1 MTDRSGIR
9 LRGVT
14 KTFHRR
20 GDAIQALAGVD
31 LDVAD
36 GEFVAVIGPSGCGKS
51 TLLRLVAGLAEP
63 DRGTVTIGGR
73 SPAAARRDKQFG
85 LVPQTPALLPWRTV
99 LGNITL
105 LNELNRR
112 AGATAADGSAA
123 DSSAAAADS
132 TAARAA
138 DSTLADRLVD
148 LVGLRGFERAR
159 PAELS
164 GGMQQRV
171 SLARAFALGAPVLL
185 MDEPFAALDEI
196 TREGMRFLLADIW
209 AQAPGPGGGATG
221 VDGRGGGRTVLFV
234 THAIEEAVILADRVV
249 ILSARPGR
257 VVGDEVVDLP
267 RPRVAAMEDSPEFH
281 RRARAVRLALKAAH
295 EGGRRPWTLPG

>member
-1 MTDRSGIR
+1 MATDQSGIR

-20 GDAIQALAGVD
+20 GDAVQALAGVD

-51 TLLRLVAGLAEP
+51 TLLRLVAGLVEA
-63 DRGTVTIGGR
+63 DSGTVAVGGR
-73 SPAAARRDKQFG
+73 SPAAARRAKQFG

-99 LGNITL
+99 RDNITL

-112 AGATAADGSAA
+112 AASGREPATSRADHLI
-123 DSSAAAADS
+123 D
-132 TAARAA
+132 
-138 DSTLADRLVD
+138 V
-148 LVGLRGFERAR
+148 VGLRGFERAR

-196 TREGMRFLLADIW
+196 TRQGMRFLLADIW
-209 AQAPGPGGGATG
+209 ADAGRGRRADRAVRDPRH
-221 VDGRGGGRTVLFV
+221 RGGG
-234 THAIEEAVILADRVV
+234 HPG
-249 ILSARPGR
+249 RPGR
-257 VVGDEVVDLP
+257 GALRPARSGRRRRSRRPAPAAGGRPGGHRGVPPPDPVGPRGAQD
-267 RPRVAAMEDSPEFH
+267 RPRRGPPAVDAPGMSP
-281 RRARAVRLALKAAH
+281 R
-295 EGGRRPWTLPG
+295 

>member
-1 MTDRSGIR
+1 MTERSGIR
-9 LRGVT
+9 LRRVA

-20 GDAIQALAGVD
+20 GEPVQALGGVD

-36 GEFVAVIGPSGCGKS
+36 GEFVAIIGPSGCGKS
-51 TLLRLVAGLAEP
+51 TLLRLVAGLVEP
-63 DRGTVTIGGR
+63 DSGTVSVGGR
-73 SPAAARRDKQFG
+73 SPEAARHDKQFG

-99 LGNITL
+99 LDNITL
-105 LNELNRR
+105 LDELNRR
-112 AGATAADGSAA
+112 AGAGPRDAEV
-123 DSSAAAADS
+123 
-132 TAARAA
+132 
-138 DSTLADRLVD
+138 ADRLVD

-196 TREGMRFLLADIW
+196 TREGMRFLLSDIW
-209 AQAPGPGGGATG
+209 AQTPGPAGRSGDDGGDGTGA
-221 VDGRGGGRTVLFV
+221 GRAEGSAGQGSGGGRTVLFV

-257 VVGDEVVDLP
+257 VVGDEEVDLP

-281 RRARAVRLALKAAH
+281 RRARAVRLALKTAH
-295 EGGRRPWTLPG
+295 EGARRPWTLRG